1 MIVKL
6 LDRLSSKHYL
16 VAILALLF
24 VLDVSALWFA
34 AIVDYDRTLERARIV
49 LQKTSISLEERMKR
63 TVIATEA
70 ILHSRAL
77 RIQEKGMAETISS
90 LKEWERFRSAAQG
103 LPDTGSLWLLDNQA
117 NLLMDSTE
125 YPSRRMNFSEREYF
139 APQRDSGIELYIGP
153 VVKGKITNKYSFT
166 ISHRINGRDGSFLGI
181 VLAAI
186 ETDDYT
192 NFLSNINIGEN
203 STVTVFRTDGAMI
216 LRQPMQDEYL
226 GKTFKHLKLFSMPF
240 NEVTSGIYE
249 TDAID
254 GIKRLIAYRK
264 VQGFPLLVATGVPVG
279 SVLKEWRARV
289 KVYSLIAAI
298 AFLALMGLSWLAH
311 RITSREEKEKA
322 KELFESNLSLQAE
335 IVEREHSQLALRK
348 SEQRWATTLASIG
361 DAVIASDAA
370 GSITFMNNVAE
381 ELTGWT
387 LPEAST
393 KLVAEIFN
401 IINEQTRSQVENP
414 VTKVLRE
421 GMIVSLA
428 NHTILVRKDGTE
440 VPIDDSGAPIRDASG
455 KTVGVVLVFRDI
467 TERREA
473 VDKLRKARDELEH
486 QVEMRTNQLRQ
497 QAELLEL
504 AHDAIILTD
513 KDGIII
519 FWSTGAGRTYGFSK
533 EEAIGNITHNLL
545 QTKSDIPAK
554 DILGIVEREGRWEG
568 ELVHTCKEGREVIV
582 HSRWALRLNEV
593 SGKQEIMEVNRDI
606 SERKRVERALMES
619 EERYRVAIESASDGI
634 AIVKGDEHIYVNAR
648 FAEMFG
654 YKDAN
659 EVIGKPLIQTV
670 HPDDLKMVSEIN
682 RMRQMGE
689 PVPIRYEFR
698 GIKKDGSIRY
708 IEVSAARTHY
718 QREPVSLAYL
728 RDITDYKNL
737 ETQLRHSQKM
747 EAIGTLAG
755 GIAHDFNNILAA
767 IIGFSEMVEEDIPLG
782 KPSVQHVQRVI
793 NAAYRGRELVQQ
805 ILAFS
810 RKTEYARHPVSLFSI
825 VKETIQLM
833 RATIPATIDILLES
847 DPPTSDTILAT
858 PVEVQQILMNLVTN
872 ASLAMQQHGGVLH
885 VSIADVKLEPDSPVL
900 RADMAPGE
908 YIQLVVSD
916 TGTGITPDVKDRIFE
931 PFFTTREVGQGTGM
945 GLAVVYGIV
954 ENLHGNIQ
962 VESEPGVG
970 TTINVLFPTVKSDA
984 IAETLSTEQSPGK
997 RERVLFIDDEEFL
1010 VEWGQSL
1017 LERLGYEVTAMNN
1030 STEAFEA
1037 FTSDPS
1043 RFDLVITD
1051 QTMPGIT
1058 GLNLARELLKIRPDI
1073 PVILCSGHSDA
1084 VTLDTIKEAGVR
1096 EFLMKPL
1103 ARQELAEIIRRVLD
1117 KEMET

>member
-1 MIVKL
+1 MIVKR
-6 LDRLSSKHYL
+6 LDRLSSKQYL
-16 VAILALLF
+16 LAILALLF
-24 VLDVSALWFA
+24 VLDIFALWFSA
-34 AIVDYDRTLERARIV
+34 KVDYDRTLENARVV
-49 LQKTSISLEERMKR
+49 LEKTSISLEERLKR

-70 ILHSRAL
+70 ILHGRAL
-77 RIQEKGMAETISS
+77 RIQEKGIAETISS
-90 LKEWERFRSAAQG
+90 VKEWERFRSAAQG
-103 LPDTGSLWLLDNQA
+103 LPDVGTLWLLDNQA

-125 YPSRRMNFSEREYF
+125 YPSQRMNFSEREYF
-139 APQRDSGIELYIGP
+139 APQRDKGVELYIGP
-153 VVKGKITNKYSFT
+153 VVKGKITKKYSFT
-166 ISHRINGRDGSFLGI
+166 ISHRINGKDGSFLGI

-192 NFLSNINIGEN
+192 NFLNNINIGEN
-203 STVTVFRTDGAMI
+203 ATVTVFRTDGAMI

-226 GKTFKHLKLFSMPF
+226 GKTFKHLKVFSTPF
-240 NEVTSGIYE
+240 NEVTSGIFE

-254 GIKRLIAYRK
+254 SIKRLIAYRK
-264 VQGFPLLVATGVPVG
+264 VQGLPLLVATGIPVE

-289 KVYSLIAAI
+289 KVYSLIAVI
-298 AFLALMGLSWLAH
+298 AFFSLVSLSWLAH

-335 IVEREHSQLALRK
+335 IVKREHSQLALRK
-348 SEQRWATTLASIG
+348 SEERWATTLASIG
-361 DAVIASDAA
+361 DAVIATDVEGRIS
-370 GSITFMNNVAE
+370 FMNNVAE

-393 KLVAEIFN
+393 KPVVEVFN

-467 TERREA
+467 TERKEA

-554 DILGIVEREGRWEG
+554 DILGIVEREGCWEG

-593 SGKQEIMEVNRDI
+593 SGTQEIMEVNRDI

-634 AIVKGDEHIYVNAR
+634 AIVKGDEHVYVNAR

-689 PVPIRYEFR
+689 PVPVRYEFR
-698 GIKKDGSIRY
+698 GIKKDGTLMH

-718 QREPVSLAYL
+718 QGAPVSLAYL
-728 RDITDYKNL
+728 RDITGYKNL
-737 ETQLRHSQKM
+737 EDQLRQSQKM

-767 IIGFSEMVEEDIPLG
+767 IIGFSEMVEEDLPPGDPSIP
-782 KPSVQHVQRVI
+782 HVQRVL
-793 NAAYRGRELVQQ
+793 NAASRGRDLVQQ

-810 RKTEYARHPVSLFSI
+810 RKTEHARHPVSISFI
-825 VKETIQLM
+825 TKETVQLL
-833 RATIPATIDILLES
+833 RASIPTTVDIILNNTA
-847 DPPTSDTILAT
+847 TSDTILAT
-858 PVEVQQILMNLVTN
+858 PVEVAAGAHESRHQ
-872 ASLAMQQHGGVLH
+872 
-885 VSIADVKLEPDSPVL
+885 
-900 RADMAPGE
+900 RC
-908 YIQLVVSD
+908 
-916 TGTGITPDVKDRIFE
+916 
-931 PFFTTREVGQGTGM
+931 PFHAGARGNPSYKH
-945 GLAVVYGIV
+945 YG
-954 ENLHGNIQ
+954 HC
-962 VESEPGVG
+962 
-970 TTINVLFPTVKSDA
+970 
-984 IAETLSTEQSPGK
+984 
-997 RERVLFIDDEEFL
+997 R
-1010 VEWGQSL
+1010 
-1017 LERLGYEVTAMNN
+1017 
-1030 STEAFEA
+1030 
-1037 FTSDPS
+1037 
-1043 RFDLVITD
+1043 
-1051 QTMPGIT
+1051 
-1058 GLNLARELLKIRPDI
+1058 
-1073 PVILCSGHSDA
+1073 
-1084 VTLDTIKEAGVR
+1084 
-1096 EFLMKPL
+1096 
-1103 ARQELAEIIRRVLD
+1103 
-1117 KEMET
+1117 